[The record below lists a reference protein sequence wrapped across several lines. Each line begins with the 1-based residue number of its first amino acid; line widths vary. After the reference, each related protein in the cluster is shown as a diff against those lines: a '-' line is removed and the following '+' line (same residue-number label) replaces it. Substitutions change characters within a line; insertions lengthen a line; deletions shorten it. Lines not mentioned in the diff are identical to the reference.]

1 MASFLPIPP
10 EKLKEILLKNK
21 IVSEIDWHQ
30 MKKNANRRRRG
41 IEDVLIERGFLN
53 ERYLYELIGD
63 ELKIPYINL
72 RKQKLKPEILEELD
86 EKTIRAAKAI
96 PFALEGRKLK
106 VAFVNPTNKESLE
119 MIKQAT
125 KKKIDIYIT
134 NYKGFRSASRLY
146 QKNIKEEIKKIL
158 ETKIPQSPDTPNKM
172 ELPIIRIIDAILE
185 AALFERASDIHIEAL
200 SDAVVVRFRV
210 DGELHDK
217 VEMPLSVH
225 NAMVAR
231 IKILSNLRTDEHRVP
246 QDGRFSFKLDEEE
259 ESIRVSVI
267 PAFYGEKVEIRLM
280 TDEAQ
285 DFTLGDIGLSE
296 QNIKLMKKQLKKPFG
311 MILVCGPTGSGKTT
325 TLYALINILNTE
337 GTNICTIEDP
347 LEYGIN
353 RVNQTQVNIKA
364 GYDFANGLRA
374 LLRQDP
380 DIIMVGEIRD
390 KETAAISV
398 RAGLTGHLVLS
409 TLHTNNAAG
418 VPPRLLDMG
427 VEPYLVAST
436 LNVVV
441 AQRLLR
447 KICQDCIQ
455 SFKLSANE
463 LHVLGKEFN
472 LEQMFH
478 RFKKLKIIE
487 DNSTSFADLTFYHG
501 KGCERCNGSGYK
513 GRVAVME
520 ILENSEVIQNCIIK
534 NSPSNEIEKMAMAQG
549 MINIFEDGMQKSL
562 TGITTIEEV
571 LSIKRE

>member
-267 PAFYGEKVEIRLM
+267 PAFYGEKVEMRLM

>member
-1 MASFLPIPP
+1 
-10 EKLKEILLKNK
+10 
-21 IVSEIDWHQ
+21 
-30 MKKNANRRRRG
+30 
-41 IEDVLIERGFLN
+41 
-53 ERYLYELIGD
+53 
-63 ELKIPYINL
+63 
-72 RKQKLKPEILEELD
+72 
-86 EKTIRAAKAI
+86 
-96 PFALEGRKLK
+96 
-106 VAFVNPTNKESLE
+106 
-119 MIKQAT
+119 
-125 KKKIDIYIT
+125 
-134 NYKGFRSASRLY
+134 
-146 QKNIKEEIKKIL
+146 
-158 ETKIPQSPDTPNKM
+158 
-172 ELPIIRIIDAILE
+172 
-185 AALFERASDIHIEAL
+185 
-200 SDAVVVRFRV
+200 
-210 DGELHDK
+210 
-217 VEMPLSVH
+217 
-225 NAMVAR
+225 
-231 IKILSNLRTDEHRVP
+231 
-246 QDGRFSFKLDEEE
+246 
-259 ESIRVSVI
+259 
-267 PAFYGEKVEIRLM
+267 
-280 TDEAQ
+280 
-285 DFTLGDIGLSE
+285 
-296 QNIKLMKKQLKKPFG
+296 